1 MACAAHSLYGK
12 RDTTYSCLHNWT
24 WKLDPWDLA
33 VGMFTWAEEGKA
45 VGRSLR
51 WWPYKACWLLA
62 GHFLCCPGAFYE
74 MTACSGFSGATSHLG
89 SHWAPKRW
97 AGNQV
102 LASWLLLP
110 FRTEKRDLS
119 DTKTWQYY
127 GECGQWVATTKLQI
141 NNVLNLLQL
150 QLQSVCLQDVLEPC
164 SSWAPLLG
172 VTPAKHFLAWEKKGV
187 PDLPDWAFPLEQVWL
202 QHFVKIYKSKL
213 LGFCLIWPFF
223 FLFLFFFSDAGFSIK
238 YVFKFTDEFIFHHR
252 VIPQAS

>member
-1 MACAAHSLYGK
+1 MALQSLLTFSRAFSLLSWSLLWNDCLQWFLRSHLPLGK
-12 RDTTYSCLHNWT
+12 SLSPKETSRKPSPCLMT
-24 WKLDPWDLA
+24 SAPFQDREK
-33 VGMFTWAEEGKA
+33 
-45 VGRSLR
+45 RSL
-51 WWPYKACWLLA
+51 C
-62 GHFLCCPGAFYE
+62 
-74 MTACSGFSGATSHLG
+74 
-89 SHWAPKRW
+89 
-97 AGNQV
+97 
-102 LASWLLLP
+102 
-110 FRTEKRDLS
+110 
-119 DTKTWQYY
+119 TKTWQYY

>member
-1 MACAAHSLYGK
+1 MEVVSIQPALLLLMACAAHSLYGK

-51 WWPYKACWLLA
+51 WWSYKACWLLA

-74 MTACSGFSGATSHLG
+74 MTACSGFSGATFHLG
-89 SHWAPKRW
+89 SHWAPKRR

-119 DTKTWQYY
+119 APRPDSIM
-127 GECGQWVATTKLQI
+127 GNVA
-141 NNVLNLLQL
+141 
-150 QLQSVCLQDVLEPC
+150 S
-164 SSWAPLLG
+164 G
-172 VTPAKHFLAWEKKGV
+172 
-187 PDLPDWAFPLEQVWL
+187 LPRP
-202 QHFVKIYKSKL
+202 S
-213 LGFCLIWPFF
+213 C
-223 FLFLFFFSDAGFSIK
+223 
-238 YVFKFTDEFIFHHR
+238 R
-252 VIPQAS
+252 